1 MDHVLIKSVQ
11 TNLWSLTETDTKEE
25 KNDLFVSDCSFSASI
40 SYNELYTFLFKTKE
54 KNLHYRWQ
62 LNTMHN
68 YASIMFRVIN
78 INWQLNSR
86 HGEKKDEQKE
96 IDQAVSY

>member
-1 MDHVLIKSVQ
+1 MIFLCQIVPFQPLLVIM
-11 TNLWSLTETDTKEE
+11 
-25 KNDLFVSDCSFSASI
+25 
-40 SYNELYTFLFKTKE
+40 SYTHFYLKKKE

-86 HGEKKDEQKE
+86 RGEKKDEQKE